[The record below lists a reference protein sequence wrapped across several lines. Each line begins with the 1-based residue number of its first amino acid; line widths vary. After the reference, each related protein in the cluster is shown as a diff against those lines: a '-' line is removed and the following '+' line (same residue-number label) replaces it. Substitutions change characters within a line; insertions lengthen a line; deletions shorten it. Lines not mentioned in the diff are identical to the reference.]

1 MSDSAPFSAR
11 EASTDEFLELAG
23 RSDHP
28 LPIEQGPAWDAF
40 DAAVEGREHLGRVV
54 VSDGSGQAVAVV
66 SLTRYRVRGFPYL
79 WARHAPVM
87 LTEATPEAES
97 AVREA
102 IAAYV
107 RAQWPDTVFM
117 RIHATHAAPELRPLL
132 QTVTYDKTVFL
143 DLTVDAETYLAG
155 LSKKFRYTVRQ
166 SLKHDDVVVADET
179 DLSRADFDELY
190 AVYLETAGRDG
201 FGIYDAEVYWAM
213 IEALRP
219 HARVFVARRTHS
231 PAVAGVEGVEG
242 AGASQETDAPKG
254 HAIAWAI
261 ITLFDG
267 GATYYYAAASAEA
280 RELDAS
286 VRLLWDALEALRAS
300 GATQFDMGGVDSKL
314 APTLVGVG
322 MFKRKWGPDGAIAPA
337 WDVPLRP
344 LVYRALVVL
353 LKTKRL
359 LRR

>member
-1 MSDSAPFSAR
+1 VSALAPFSVR
-11 EASTDEFLELAG
+11 ETTLDEFLGLA
-23 RSDHP
+23 RRVAHP
-28 LPIEQGPAWDAF
+28 LPIEQSPAWDGF

-54 VSDGSGQAVAVV
+54 VSDGSGEAVALL

-87 LTEATPEAES
+87 LTEATPPTES

-102 IAAYV
+102 LAAYV
-107 RAQWPDTVFM
+107 RTQWPDTVFL
-117 RIHATHAAPELRPLL
+117 RLHAAHPAPALRPLL
-132 QTVTYDKTVFL
+132 QTVTYDKTVIL

-166 SLKHDDVVVADET
+166 ALKHDDVVVADES
-179 DLSRADFDELY
+179 DLDRAAFDELY
-190 AVYLETAGRDG
+190 AVYRETAGRDG

-219 HARVFVARRTHS
+219 HARVFVARRADV
-231 PAVAGVEGVEG
+231 PAEAGG
-242 AGASQETDAPKG
+242 DAAKG

-261 ITLFDG
+261 VTLFDG

-286 VRLLWDALEALRAS
+286 VRLLWDALAALRAQ
-300 GATQFDMGGVDSKL
+300 GATHFDMGGVDSEL
-314 APTLVGVG
+314 APSLVGVG
-322 MFKRKWGPDGAIAPA
+322 QFKRKWGPEVAVAAA
-337 WDVPLRP
+337 WDVPVRPSTYRLLALLLR
-344 LVYRALVVL
+344 A
-353 LKTKRL
+353 KRL
-359 LRR
+359 LGR